1 MEKEPLYYMEEKKRR
16 RLPRLNNIM
25 VRPND
30 GLKIAFFIPMVIMV
44 IIFIQRGIFPF
55 GDESFLRTD
64 MYHQYAPFFS

>member
-16 RLPRLNNIM
+16 RLPRLNNIT

-44 IIFIQRGIFPF
+44 IRMPFPP
-55 GDESFLRTD
+55 SVSIL
-64 MYHQYAPFFS
+64 FS